1 MTAPS
6 PETLERERER
16 LYVTD
21 AELIRRM
28 GVPAY
33 VDVARLCRE
42 LCICER
48 TAEAWVRQSIL
59 PAPKLRGGKR
69 LWKWME
75 VERYLDDGGPS
86 VSPSADAE
94 AERVRNVTKRLA
106 EEAAENRRGHVRRRD
121 PSLPGKSNLR
131 ETGS

>member
-1 MTAPS
+1 MT
-6 PETLERERER
+6 
-16 LYVTD
+16 
-21 AELIRRM
+21 
-28 GVPAY
+28 VPAY
-33 VDVARLCRE
+33 VDAARLCQE

-59 PAPKLRGGKR
+59 PAPRLRGGKR

-94 AERVRNVTKRLA
+94 AEGVRNATKRLA
-106 EEAAENRRGHVRRRD
+106 EEATQNRRGHIRRRD
-121 PSLPGKSNLR
+121 PGLSVLPGLR
-131 ETGS
+131 KTSA